1 MNFMN
6 IIPKPQK
13 ITFSGKYVPKGSV
26 NRSFDADMGK
36 EEYSLNIN
44 RDGVF
49 LKGGSERALH
59 YADITY
65 KQILREDGNMLPE
78 CEIRDKPVFSYRGFM
93 VDVCRHFF
101 TVEEIKK
108 IIDAAAMLKFN
119 YFHFHLSDD
128 QGFRAEIKKHPELSL
143 VGGSREGSHFGKK
156 ENDDSVYSHFYTR
169 AQLKEIAEYCK
180 ERYIEVIPEI
190 DIPGHASAILQAYPE
205 LSCNKEQVKAKT
217 SQGVFKDL
225 LCAGN
230 PATLKL
236 IYDILDE
243 LCDIFPG
250 KYFHLGGDEAPKDKW
265 KKCPKCQSK
274 IRELGH
280 KNEEELHC
288 SLVNRAAEYLE
299 KKGRRVICWNEA
311 ANGGILDKNITLAY
325 WLDKAGIS
333 VKRANEGCPVI
344 IEKFKPYYADYP
356 YGMYPLKDVYMFD
369 PKSIKGLTETGKKS
383 IVGVETPVWTEYIT
397 DFERLCYMCFPR
409 WFAVADTAWNGR
421 DEKNYREFRLAAKS
435 YCDALRKMGV
445 SSAPECDWDESPQ
458 RRLRET
464 LAFADN
470 LMTKNMLRQL
480 LNVEE

>member
-1 MNFMN
+1 MCYIIAILILKTKLNEKRVNFMN

-26 NRSFDADMGK
+26 TESFDADMGK
-36 EEYSLNIN
+36 EEYSLKIN

-78 CEIRDKPVFSYRGFM
+78 CEIIDKPVFSYRGFM

-217 SQGVFKDL
+217 SQGIFKDL

-274 IRELGH
+274 IRELGL

-299 KKGRRVICWNEA
+299 KR
-311 ANGGILDKNITLAY
+311 
-325 WLDKAGIS
+325 AGVS
-333 VKRANEGCPVI
+333 FAGTKRQTAV
-344 IEKFKPYYADYP
+344 F
-356 YGMYPLKDVYMFD
+356 
-369 PKSIKGLTETGKKS
+369 SIKT
-383 IVGVETPVWTEYIT
+383 
-397 DFERLCYMCFPR
+397 
-409 WFAVADTAWNGR
+409 
-421 DEKNYREFRLAAKS
+421 
-435 YCDALRKMGV
+435 
-445 SSAPECDWDESPQ
+445 
-458 RRLRET
+458 
-464 LAFADN
+464 
-470 LMTKNMLRQL
+470 
-480 LNVEE
+480 

>member
-26 NRSFDADMGK
+26 TESFDADMGK
-36 EEYSLNIN
+36 EEYSLKIN

-205 LSCNKEQVKAKT
+205 LSCNKEQVKAKQAKVY
-217 SQGVFKDL
+217 S
-225 LCAGN
+225 
-230 PATLKL
+230 
-236 IYDILDE
+236 
-243 LCDIFPG
+243 
-250 KYFHLGGDEAPKDKW
+250 
-265 KKCPKCQSK
+265 
-274 IRELGH
+274 R
-280 KNEEELHC
+280 
-288 SLVNRAAEYLE
+288 
-299 KKGRRVICWNEA
+299 IC
-311 ANGGILDKNITLAY
+311 
-325 WLDKAGIS
+325 
-333 VKRANEGCPVI
+333 
-344 IEKFKPYYADYP
+344 
-356 YGMYPLKDVYMFD
+356 
-369 PKSIKGLTETGKKS
+369 
-383 IVGVETPVWTEYIT
+383 
-397 DFERLCYMCFPR
+397 
-409 WFAVADTAWNGR
+409 
-421 DEKNYREFRLAAKS
+421 
-435 YCDALRKMGV
+435 
-445 SSAPECDWDESPQ
+445 SAPEIP
-458 RRLRET
+458 RH
-464 LAFADN
+464 
-470 LMTKNMLRQL
+470 
-480 LNVEE
+480 